1 MSQNLSAK
9 NFSKIKFGGYIWTY
23 KDQFAIFFLDFF
35 SKKFV
40 SAYMEKMVK
49 KVLKVCLTQLI
60 IIQIE
65 KNFKFFPSIVDG
77 FD

>member
-1 MSQNLSAK
+1 MRKFFQKSNLGDIYGLI
-9 NFSKIKFGGYIWTY
+9 KIN
-23 KDQFAIFFLDFF
+23 FAIFFLDFF

-40 SAYMEKMVK
+40 YAYMEKMVK